1 MSMVVVFIVYFRD
14 REDITEK
21 MTHKLKDR
29 G

>member
-1 MSMVVVFIVYFRD
+1 MSMVVVFIVYFSD

-21 MTHKLKDR
+21 MTHNLMDR